1 MTHPWPMFPPEA
13 NWYSLALGPR
23 SAPSVAAAAT
33 LEAHHAAMTGVA
45 GTSMAQGAVT
55 AEAYTGVS
63 GTVSEAA
70 LVSHNN
76 EHLVFAEQALVKAQI
91 FHTAGAVNESSF
103 AQMVP
108 APPAHANRFEEAA
121 DEVINPMV
129 LGALTPRIADLNV
142 EYFGFMWPNNAAAGV
157 RYGAAL
163 DGLGAALMMPSLP
176 AISGGSVAAGVA
188 AAASLAEGAALSGMQ
203 AAVGLVGSG
212 VSAVAG
218 PAAAAPAAA
227 MSAVSSSG
235 SSVSTPASTA
245 PVQPLAAVTQTAPPT
260 PAQTMAPSQASA
272 GMFAPSPNANLMTPP
287 PVPPTAQPPVQPML
301 PRPPTPAMPA
311 APGITSF
318 TPPAEPFSPPPPPT
332 AGRATGLAPGMLNAS
347 ALRGP
352 VSAMPLVTSAA
363 SSGLATATQPLA
375 YVPPDVPRPIPPMPP
390 QQPPLQSGDATPAQH
405 LQPATPPQQTPP
417 QQTPPQHTPPQ
428 YPQPQPQQPGQP
440 SYQQGGSNG
449 SGIGPNP
456 GFGPGSGLQGAGQA
470 PGVSQAASSHG
481 AIAAQPQSPAIGSRF
496 SQENPTI
503 TPDPPKCPD
512 PTEMLKDW
520 SDLVADIDKHNENP
534 PDPTDLAA
542 VAEYDADAIRLNS
555 KLLDLSS
562 KLLDCGIPTTI
573 NEAPK
578 QSR

>member
-1 MTHPWPMFPPEA
+1 
-13 NWYSLALGPR
+13 
-23 SAPSVAAAAT
+23 
-33 LEAHHAAMTGVA
+33 
-45 GTSMAQGAVT
+45 
-55 AEAYTGVS
+55 
-63 GTVSEAA
+63 
-70 LVSHNN
+70 
-76 EHLVFAEQALVKAQI
+76 
-91 FHTAGAVNESSF
+91 
-103 AQMVP
+103 
-108 APPAHANRFEEAA
+108 
-121 DEVINPMV
+121 
-129 LGALTPRIADLNV
+129 
-142 EYFGFMWPNNAAAGV
+142 
-157 RYGAAL
+157 
-163 DGLGAALMMPSLP
+163 
-176 AISGGSVAAGVA
+176 
-188 AAASLAEGAALSGMQ
+188 
-203 AAVGLVGSG
+203 
-212 VSAVAG
+212 
-218 PAAAAPAAA
+218 
-227 MSAVSSSG
+227 
-235 SSVSTPASTA
+235 
-245 PVQPLAAVTQTAPPT
+245 
-260 PAQTMAPSQASA
+260 
-272 GMFAPSPNANLMTPP
+272 MTPP
-287 PVPPTAQPPVQPML
+287 PVPPTAQPPVQPMM

-318 TPPAEPFSPPPPPT
+318 APPAEPFSPPPPPT

-352 VSAMPLVTSAA
+352 VSAMPLVTSGA

-417 QQTPPQHTPPQ
+417 QNTPPQ
-428 YPQPQPQQPGQP
+428 YPQPQPQQPFQP

-449 SGIGPNP
+449 SGIGSIS
-456 GFGPGSGLQGAGQA
+456 GFGPGGGLQGAGQA

-481 AIAAQPQSPAIGSRF
+481 AIAARPQSPAIGSRF